1 MLPPSFLNSASSYKV
16 YTKCGMIS
24 VSIINS
30 FRKIIV
36 QTGNPTKYQ
45 QHIFTTDLVKIIVSN
60 AGKSRHIRPKA
71 SICSWI
77 TGTTDGSQRAPPE
90 VVPCK
95 DNTRLI
101 FRNALN
107 IVGPPKGGRNMIVN
121 VKLLGGRG
129 QSNSPLILTFER
141 VLWQSRPPQRRCSSE
156 GYDHTQ
162 SNLS

>member
-1 MLPPSFLNSASSYKV
+1 
-16 YTKCGMIS
+16 MIS

-107 IVGPPKGGRNMIVN
+107 IVGPPKEEEI
-121 VKLLGGRG
+121 
-129 QSNSPLILTFER
+129 
-141 VLWQSRPPQRRCSSE
+141 
-156 GYDHTQ
+156 
-162 SNLS
+162 